1 MATETKS
8 DTERALDE
16 VKREVIESRNLVI
29 KTDNQLKNLYAELKG
44 ISKRQEDFQKRS
56 WISSGAAY
64 LAFVGLCLAGVIAV
78 TNARASSAN
87 GERDRLE
94 KQVAELKSELEK
106 QKAAEAERAGAE
118 RAAVDVYRM
127 LTQLP
132 GDERLKG
139 VDALAKLDPAKV
151 NPFLR
156 QVLLDRATALRKEVG
171 ANFLERG
178 RAAFRRQDWPGTL
191 EELKRVLA
199 MNPLEDDAVE
209 ASFYVGDALFQL
221 RKYEES
227 IPYLLRF
234 VQGDKKAKFRD
245 FAMQMLVW
253 SYDAVNQ
260 RDKAS
265 EVAREAAQAYP
276 TSDYAS
282 FFKQRLSRKLE
293 PTPTPAAN
301 VPAPVQ
307 PAPGPG
313 QPAAAPAAPPR

>member
-1 MATETKS
+1 MATESKS
-8 DTERALDE
+8 DTDKALEE

-29 KTDNQLKNLYAELKG
+29 KTDNQLKNLYAELKA

-56 WISSGAAY
+56 WISSGVAY

-78 TNARASSAN
+78 SSARASSAN

-94 KQVAELKSELEK
+94 KQVAELKGELEK
-106 QKAAEAERAGAE
+106 QKATEAERAGAE

-139 VDALAKLDPAKV
+139 VDALAKLDPAKL

-178 RAAFRRQDWPGTL
+178 RAAFRRQDWPGTV

-209 ASFYVGDALFQL
+209 ASFYVGDALFQQ

-227 IPYLLRF
+227 IPYLVRF

-253 SYDAVNQ
+253 AYDAGNQ
-260 RDKAS
+260 RDKAT
-265 EVAREAAQAYP
+265 EVAREAAQTYP
-276 TSDYAS
+276 ASDYAN
-282 FFKQRLSRKLE
+282 FFRQRLARKAD
-293 PTPTPAAN
+293 PAQAA
-301 VPAPVQ
+301 PA
-307 PAPGPG
+307 
-313 QPAAAPAAPPR
+313 PAAAPVPTAPVAPPR